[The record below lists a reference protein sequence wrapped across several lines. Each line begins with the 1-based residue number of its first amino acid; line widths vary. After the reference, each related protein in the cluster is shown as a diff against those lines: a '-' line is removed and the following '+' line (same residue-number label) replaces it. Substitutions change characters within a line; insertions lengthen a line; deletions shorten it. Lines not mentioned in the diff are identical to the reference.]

1 MAYSSFERSINARK
15 QLRDRHGKWVYQGGS
30 VKWFDGASWNS
41 GTVTG
46 FDGSNVQV
54 STGSG
59 GTATVPRT
67 DVEIIP
73 KKATLGGNVAAYK
86 GQDWSQ
92 DDYNAKQKGTTL
104 DVITKEGEKKAAITK
119 GDGDEWHETG
129 SGKTVDPN
137 QYRVSSVIN
146 DPDDEDGEVETLKFH
161 DGSDT
166 GISADS
172 EYGQFLKEN
181 GIDKS
186 NSIPDHTN
194 TKWFKEKFGVP
205 LDKGDN
211 PGWLDK
217 STGEYNLEP
226 GDIVFGF
233 MKSGPL
239 QGTGKQKF
247 IVSGQKNE
255 KGQHLF
261 HHLPKANQKNHSPGI
276 IFNSGK
282 KEPDNI
288 LSITSAVRP
297 PQTSAP
303 RPKEEKKVTV
313 LVKDLPA
320 VYTPKTGDWVSETE
334 GEGYFGSAQKWHVV
348 LEDEPSKTNIAGDPV
363 YKVVNANGPQN
374 YAPDVYGIKP
384 QSIKAIQV
392 TQERLDEIKNAPNS
406 EAETADVP
414 QTQETKEKSWFSPAD
429 DPGKSGDGWHE
440 SGPWGK
446 YGAAGVM
453 IQEQEEGKFLIIRRG
468 AIEKATQGKWQL
480 PGGAIEEK
488 ETAYQGAA
496 RETIEEL
503 KASQDYLDTLE
514 HKGDVI
520 FDNGKGWQY
529 TNIAATAPTKF
540 DPEVDILE
548 TDLAEWKTREELQ
561 EMKENG
567 DLLPAFANHLD
578 DILSKF
584 DKDDSSESKVDISE
598 EQSEE
603 LLVPEADENQEA
615 LDILKENLGIPKTS
629 VKDPK
634 ELDDLPEGSR
644 ANMYN
649 TMFKENNFFV
659 KTKDGKWW
667 AEAFG
672 PVPAE
677 PKPLELQD
685 SEDLLVDG
693 FITEV
698 VSRGPEAPQQQ
709 EERRVSTGPTDL
721 NELPE
726 GAVIKFSGSDEDKH
740 YTKNSDGSYDASWL
754 PEGHEQKKVTAD
766 QVHAVAAYLG
776 QDVEV
781 VNENRDQAQTPEPEI
796 KEMEEVIV
804 LDDDFSKEEMDT
816 IDSLEESP
824 AGSIA
829 DTGSAEKTKF
839 EKLPSGF
846 WQDVD
851 SGVAGYTPD
860 EIVETYGSD
869 INITRPGQ
877 ESTETSAPREANI
890 EDLYDEAGIDAAS
903 GNLNGLEEYLQV
915 GDKLS
920 LKGLLDTYPVTKQ
933 EDWSWTSD
941 DTGAVII
948 YPGELDTQDP
958 KNIVNITTRGTVY
971 NNNDNSN
978 STSAITP
985 EPENADKPGDVTAT
999 NNGINIDSNGNQW
1012 VPDKNGKPIYN
1023 GDIVKNKKGDLGK
1036 VSFLQKGGKKVRV
1049 ETPDGDTKFWNA
1061 HLVETTD
1068 DAFVADTPK
1077 YGVQV
1082 NGDGKEY
1089 VTNNNGDM
1097 IFVGDTVTSP
1107 GKAGFTGVVQGFKSN
1122 GQFVLVLDPA
1132 DNKVKPRKTDK
1143 ITVDESTAPSPLTV
1157 PAQSEESTS
1166 FEDGISVR
1174 IGDFPKAP
1182 IGSVFHAPGTG
1193 DQFEK
1198 IDDDKWE
1205 YTPAGQSV
1213 PQIITYYDADMD
1225 STIQYSSEDYVWGR
1239 PPLIEPKKE
1248 EPPLAQWEKELLGT
1262 YDDGKKVDPADIP
1275 GTSVGMVLHTPT
1287 SSGGH
1292 FKKIGDDEWGYFDPN
1307 TPQDT
1312 PVYNFAEKSIIDA
1325 VNNKKDGDTP
1335 YQWGMPPATTPTPEP
1350 EQSSSKFSPGDKITD
1365 WKDLVDFKP
1374 GEYVNLITGDQKS
1387 PYVTQEDGTFHNP
1400 IVGYTFNPPQF
1411 ENAIN
1416 EGDIEYGGEEYVDT
1430 TELEP
1435 GQKIHST
1442 IQFEK
1447 LVPGDTISV
1456 EGGIFDDPVTYEKM
1470 GNGDFKNATN
1480 GETVRPSAFN
1490 GAVNTSAVTYTGK
1503 NKTETPNTSS
1513 HSFKTGD
1520 KIQNSDDLDLLAPGE
1535 KVTHKKEETYT
1546 KNADGTFK
1554 EDNTGYGGAIP
1565 KESFSG
1571 SIQNGTLEYGDTTG
1585 NSETSTLKPGDKVTE
1600 ISQLENMEAGDV
1612 VTVSLSEGA
1621 AVKDYTKAE
1630 DGLFKSGSTWH
1641 NGHLPE
1647 AFKNTITD
1655 GEVVYKG
1662 KEETTSGSG
1671 PTPGSKINTAKEM
1684 DDLPAGSTF
1693 EVKFEWTPKTKT
1705 YVKLPDGNFQT
1716 TDEDGLNYSYG
1727 SYAFDG
1733 TISDGN
1739 VTYTG
1744 QQEPSAPAPEPT
1756 PTPAEEVLSLP
1767 GKNGKKV
1774 SVGAQVTKASTAT
1787 KPAYSGEVV
1796 DLNTSSGDVTIKL
1809 PDGSKKKAKAK
1820 FLDVDQEVQAPEV
1833 PETSTTPDYTPAM
1846 YDVTPV
1852 TLPKDPES
1860 PWYEKPMPQPPEAPP
1875 SIQQPKWAMDGLFEE
1890 ISQSYTDKGKGNFA
1904 DDYYKNVYD
1913 QLAINGSLSIPA
1925 NFQKNEEKYGPQKDI
1940 IDFFRARDHISEE
1953 TAKKAR
1959 EHFDNVKKEYEELQ
1973 KTQEKDQADYN
1984 EALKKHL
1991 EDLTSWKMANGIP
2004 LDSFNKHSFTLS
2016 NTEEIDKLLKNQGSA
2031 ATAGDKAF
2039 PSTKEAGWDPK
2050 DIKSMRTWVSGGS
2063 YSDKENPENSWDYV
2077 SWESWSKDMYQTKE
2091 AALVDPNNL
2100 STKDHANAYKAIQE
2114 AIAKSETK
2122 EDVVATRAGEI
2133 RNFTTLGGAQ
2143 LQTLADLKNM
2153 EGSVLAFYSIFAGS
2167 PGSKGKDVGGNKD
2180 LDIQVRIPKGSHA
2193 AWLAGKNDIGMSS
2206 EMEVLLPPGSK
2217 FYVHKVIPGTGGW
2230 SNRPRVIV
2238 DLVPNDWT
2246 PEFEKSKIS
2255 DIEGNL
2261 VVGPG
2266 GVVQTSTDVPGTETA
2281 GPTVPP
2287 EGQETSP
2294 PSIDFPLGA

>member
-1 MAYSSFERSINARK
+1 MAYTTFERSINARK

-30 VKWFDGASWNS
+30 VKWFNGSSWGS

-46 FDGSNVQV
+46 FDGQNVEV
-54 STGSG
+54 STSSG
-59 GTATVPRT
+59 GTATISRT
-67 DVEIIP
+67 DIEVIP
-73 KKATLGGNVAAYK
+73 KKATLGK
-86 GQDWSQ
+86 GQDWTQ
-92 DDYNAKQKGTTL
+92 DDYNSKQKGTTL
-104 DVITKEGEKKAAITK
+104 EVTPKGTTTKAAITK

-129 SGKTVDPN
+129 SGKTVNPED
-137 QYRVSSVIN
+137 YEVTTVIN
-146 DPDDEDGEVETLKFH
+146 DPDDEDTESQNLKFN

-166 GISADS
+166 GVAEDS
-172 EYGQFLKEN
+172 EYGQFLKNN

-186 NSIPDHTN
+186 NSIPDQIN
-194 TKWFKEKFGVP
+194 TKWFKEKFGAP

-217 STGEYNLEP
+217 STGEYDLEP

-255 KGQHLF
+255 KGQHLL
-261 HHLPKANQKNHSPGI
+261 HHLPKWNQKDHSPGI

-282 KEPDNI
+282 KESDNI

-303 RPKEEKKVTV
+303 KPKEEKRVTV

-320 VYTPKTGDWVSETE
+320 AYTPKTGDLVSETE
-334 GEGYFGSAQKWHVV
+334 GEGYYGSAQKWHRI
-348 LEDEPSKTNIAGDPV
+348 LEDSPSKTSISGDPV
-363 YKVVNANGPQN
+363 YMVHKVGGPEN
-374 YAPDVYGIKP
+374 YAPDTYGIKP
-384 QSIKAIQV
+384 QNIKSIQV
-392 TQERLDEIKNAPNS
+392 TQERLDEIKNSPNS
-406 EAETADVP
+406 EQELETP
-414 QTQETKEKSWFSPAD
+414 QEATNEKSWFSPSD
-429 DPGKSGDGWHE
+429 NPGKSGDGWHA

-480 PGGAIEEK
+480 PGGAIEEN
-488 ETAYQGAA
+488 ETPYQGAA

-503 KASQDYLDTLE
+503 KADQAYLDTLE
-514 HKGDVI
+514 HKGDVV
-520 FDNGKGWQY
+520 FDNGQGWQY

-548 TDLAEWKTREELQ
+548 TDLAEWKTAEELQ

-584 DKDDSSESKVDISE
+584 ETSDGKSDTVDLPE
-598 EQSEE
+598 EQAEE
-603 LLVPEADENQEA
+603 LLIPEADENQEA

-698 VSRGPEAPQQQ
+698 VSRGPEAPQAP

-721 NELPE
+721 HDLPE
-726 GAVIKFSGSDEDKH
+726 GAVIKFSDSDDEKH
-740 YTKNSDGSYDASWL
+740 YTKDSNGFFEASWL
-754 PEGHEQKKVTAD
+754 PAGHAQKTVTAG

-776 QDVEV
+776 QDVQV
-781 VNENRDQAQTPEPEI
+781 INENENKAPTPEPEV
-796 KEMEEVIV
+796 KEMEEVIT
-804 LDDDFSKEEMDT
+804 LDDELSPAEMDM
-816 IDSLEESP
+816 IDSLEESI
-824 AGSIA
+824 AGTQVKA
-829 DTGSAEKTKF
+829 NDANDHQF
-839 EKLPSGF
+839 EKGPNGF
-846 WQDVD
+846 WFDIESEV
-851 SGVAGYTPD
+851 GGYTPH
-860 EIVETYGSD
+860 EIVSEYGAD
-869 INITRPGQ
+869 ITLVPRDEVTT
-877 ESTETSAPREANI
+877 ESSELRQANI
-890 EDLYDEAGIDAAS
+890 EDLYDSLGIDPS
-903 GNLNGLEEYLQV
+903 QGNQVGIEEYLET
-915 GDKLS
+915 GDKM
-920 LKGLLDTYPVTKQ
+920 TYNIFKSDYTVTKQ
-933 EDWSWTSD
+933 DNGNWLEEASGT
-941 DTGAVII
+941 VLF
-948 YPGELDTQDP
+948 YPGEVDSYNP
-958 KNIVNITTRGTVY
+958 KNVTSITTRGTVY

-978 STSAITP
+978 STSATTP
-985 EPENADKPGDVTAT
+985 EAENADKPGDVTTT

-1023 GDIVKNKKGDLGK
+1023 GAIVKNKKGDLGK

-1049 ETPDGDTKFWNA
+1049 ETPDGDTKFWNS
-1061 HLVETTD
+1061 HLVEVTD
-1068 DAFVADTPK
+1068 EAFVPDTPK
-1077 YGVQV
+1077 YEILVDDTTGE
-1082 NGDGKEY
+1082 EY
-1089 VTNNNGDM
+1089 VTNANGDK

-1122 GQFVLVLDPA
+1122 GQFVLILDPA

-1143 ITVDESTAPSPLTV
+1143 ITVDESAAPSPTV
-1157 PAQSEESTS
+1157 PAQSEEPAS
-1166 FEDGISVR
+1166 FGDGISVR

-1182 IGSVFHAPGTG
+1182 VGSVFHAPGTG

-1213 PQIITYYDADMD
+1213 PQIITYYDDDMD

-1262 YDDGKKVDPADIP
+1262 YNDGNKVDAADIP

-1292 FKKIGDDEWGYFDPN
+1292 FKKIGDDEWGYFDPS

-1335 YQWGMPPATTPTPEP
+1335 YQWGMPPATTPTPEPEP

-1400 IVGYTFNPPQF
+1400 IVGYTFNPPEF

-1456 EGGIFDDPVTYEKM
+1456 EGGIFDDPVTYEKLD
-1470 GNGDFKNATN
+1470 NGDFKDVNGGATF
-1480 GETVRPSAFN
+1480 RSSAFN

-1503 NKTETPNTSS
+1503 KKAETPNTSS

-1554 EDNTGYGGAIP
+1554 DDDEGGGSLP
-1565 KESFSG
+1565 KMSFES

-1671 PTPGSKINTAKEM
+1671 PTPGSKINSTKEM
-1684 DDLPAGSTF
+1684 DDLPTGSTF
-1693 EVKFEWTPKTKT
+1693 EVKFEWKSATST
-1705 YVKLPDGNFQT
+1705 YVKLPDGNYQT
-1716 TDEDGLNYSYG
+1716 TGEDGKKYPYG
-1727 SYAFDG
+1727 SYAFEDA
-1733 TISDGN
+1733 INSGN

-1744 QQEPSAPAPEPT
+1744 QQELSAPAPEPT
-1756 PTPAEEVLSLP
+1756 PAPAEEVLSLP

-1796 DLNTSSGDVTIKL
+1796 DINTASGDVTIKL

-1820 FLDVDQEVQAPEV
+1820 FLDVDQEVQAPV
-1833 PETSTTPDYTPAM
+1833 VSETPATPDYTPAM
-1846 YDVTPV
+1846 YDITPV

-1860 PWYEKPMPQPPEAPP
+1860 PWYEKPMPQPPEAPQ

-1904 DDYYKNVYD
+1904 DDYYKHVYD

-1925 NFQKNEEKYGPQKDI
+1925 NFNKNEEKYGPQEDI

-1959 EHFDNVKKEYEELQ
+1959 EHFENVKKEYEEL
-1973 KTQEKDQADYN
+1973 KKNQEKDQSDYN

-2016 NTEEIDKLLKNQGSA
+2016 NADKINELLKNQGSA
-2031 ATAGDKAF
+2031 ADAGNKAF
-2039 PSTKEAGWDPK
+2039 PSTKEVGWDAK

-2063 YSDKENPENSWDYV
+2063 YTDKENPENSWDYV
-2077 SWESWSKDMYQTKE
+2077 SWETWSKDMYQTKE

-2133 RNFTTLGGAQ
+2133 RNFTTLGGVQ
-2143 LQTLADLKNM
+2143 LKTVADLKNM

-2167 PGSKGKDVGGNKD
+2167 PGSKGKDVGGTKD

-2230 SNRPRVIV
+2230 SSRPRVIV

-2246 PEFEKSKIS
+2246 PEFEKTKIS
-2255 DIEGNL
+2255 DIDGNL

-2266 GVVQTSTDVPGTETA
+2266 GVVQTSTDVPGTETS

-2287 EGQETSP
+2287 EGQETAP
-2294 PSIDFPLGA
+2294 PSIDLPLGA